1 MHSYIRALQAL
12 TAPTNS
18 YYQPPARSLEQDTA
32 KRDRKDGLAF
42 LTRAAALYS
51 SNDSAA
57 SATGYSSGLTFARAC
72 KRYGIDPPSVR
83 RRRLGKLGTGMPPGA
98 E

>member
-1 MHSYIRALQAL
+1 MHPYSRALQAL
-12 TAPTNS
+12 TASTNAH
-18 YYQPPARSLEQDTA
+18 YQPPMRSLEQDTA
-32 KRDRKDGLAF
+32 KRNRHNFLA
-42 LTRAAALYS
+42 RAAALYS

-83 RRRLGKLGTGMPPGA
+83 RRRLGKLGKGMLPSAG
-98 E
+98 

>member
-1 MHSYIRALQAL
+1 MHSYIRALQTL

-32 KRDRKDGLAF
+32 KRDRKDGLA
-42 LTRAAALYS
+42 RAAALYS

-57 SATGYSSGLTFARAC
+57 SATGYSNGLTFARAC
-72 KRYGIDPPSVR
+72 KSHGIDPPSVR
-83 RRRLGKLGTGMPPGA
+83 RRRLSKLGTGMPPSA